1 MIFMRRDSNAE
12 LGPLEKRV
20 MELSWSNGEMTVR
33 EAGLGLARNLAYT
46 TVMTT
51 LDRLFKKGLLNRRKV
66 DRAFLY
72 SPKFTA
78 AELVQRKTGE
88 LVAGLLRQSDAS
100 RELLISCLVDAVSQY
115 DAALLEDLQRKIDS
129 KRAQLKAQA

>member
-1 MIFMRRDSNAE
+1 MIRDTNAE
-12 LGPLEKRV
+12 LGPLEKRA
-20 MELSWSNGEMTVR
+20 MELAWNKGEMSVR
-33 EAGLGLARNLAYT
+33 EAGVGLDRNLAYT

-78 AELVQRKTGE
+78 AELAQRKTGE
-88 LVAGLLRQSDAS
+88 LVAGLIRQSDAS
-100 RELLISCLVDAVSQY
+100 RELLISCLVDAVGQY
-115 DAALLEDLQRKIDS
+115 DDALLEDLQRKIDS
-129 KRAQLKAQA
+129 KREQLKAKA